1 MLKTQRNQEAI
12 MMLDS
17 PYQTVTTLQANNGKR
32 SSANVVM
39 LPTQQDAQS
48 QAWADA
54 GTSGARVFLCH
65 IYEQGRR
72 IHLAFSLP
80 MDLLLE
86 MARLQTAD
94 AKKNKNNAEELIN
107 RPLMRQHVD
116 EIAKYL
122 LETDNYILPPFIF
135 NSSTPIKVFAFGT
148 GAVKFG
154 YAVIPTNVELYVTD
168 GQHRLKAI
176 EKASTERHSL
186 RSDSVTVLVVQEEDI
201 DQIHQDF
208 ADCAKNKP
216 IPPALLAAFDVT
228 NVLAKLTRD
237 ISRQLLIFDKRI
249 DKISKTVGK
258 DPSYMF
264 TMNQLRI
271 GIAEFLFGSSRK
283 QVIESRSNQQKSEY
297 NSQMEKA
304 KTFYMEFAKN
314 NDVWKSLLQP
324 ASETVNLDLY
334 SLRQNRIDFNTI
346 GFQIISRVGYRIFFT
361 KELTTEQRNN
371 LIKALASLD
380 YRRDSLL
387 WENNVVIDDGEGNK
401 KIVTQSAAVDKG
413 FKVAL
418 KEVEQITGIM
428 LT

>member
-1 MLKTQRNQEAI
+1 MI
-12 MMLDS
+12 DS
-17 PYQTVTTLQANNGKR
+17 PYQTLPTVSANNGKR
-32 SSANVVM
+32 SSANIIL

-65 IYEQGRR
+65 VYEQGGR

-80 MDLLLE
+80 MNLLLE

-94 AKKNKNNAEELIN
+94 AKNNKNNAEELIN
-107 RPLMRQHVD
+107 RPLIRQHVD

-135 NSSTPIKVFAFGT
+135 NSNTPIKVFAFGT

-176 EKASTERHSL
+176 EKAVTEKPYL
-186 RSDSVTVLVVQEEDI
+186 RNDSVTVLVVQEEDI

-237 ISRQLLIFDKRI
+237 ISRQLVIFDKRI

-258 DPSYMF
+258 DPNYMF

-271 GIAEFLFGSSRK
+271 GVAEFLFGSSRK

-297 NSQMEKA
+297 KTQLEQAKA
-304 KTFYMEFAKN
+304 FYMEFAKN
-314 NDVWKSLLQP
+314 NEVWKSLLQP
-324 ASETVNLDLY
+324 TSQTVNLDLY
-334 SLRQNRIDFNTI
+334 TLRQERIDFTTI
-346 GFQIISRVGYRIFFT
+346 GFQIISRVGHLIFFS
-361 KELTTEQRNN
+361 KEFSEEQRSV
-371 LIKALASLD
+371 LINALADLD
-380 YRRDSLL
+380 YKRDSTL
-387 WENNVVIDDGEGNK
+387 WANSVVIDDGEGGK

-413 FKVAL
+413 FKLAVR
-418 KEVEQITGIM
+418 EVEQRTEIK
-428 LT
+428 LLQ